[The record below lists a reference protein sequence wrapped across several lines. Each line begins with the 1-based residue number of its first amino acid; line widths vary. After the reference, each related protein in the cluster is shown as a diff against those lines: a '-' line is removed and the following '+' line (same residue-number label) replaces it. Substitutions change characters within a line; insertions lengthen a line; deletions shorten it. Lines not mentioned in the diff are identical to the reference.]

1 MSLTLGRVACILTK
15 LDSLN
20 KNKTYFNWSSGK
32 DSALA
37 LYHLLQDENY
47 QVDAL
52 ITTVN
57 SHYNRVSMH
66 GLRKELLIAQ
76 TNSLNIPASL
86 IELPEMPSM
95 EVYEQKILETIT
107 SLKDAGFS
115 HSAFG
120 DIFLEDL
127 RAYRETQLAKQNIKA
142 LFPIWKRN
150 TKMLLQEFLD
160 LGFKTIIVCANSK
173 YFGEEFVGTIIDKN
187 FINNLPVGVD
197 PCGENGEFHTFC
209 FDGPIFKNPIPFTI
223 GEKVYREYDT
233 PKTDDDS
240 VCKGGSEKYGVWYCD
255 LVP

>member
-1 MSLTLGRVACILTK
+1 M
-15 LDSLN
+15 N
-20 KNKTYFNWSSGK
+20 KYKTYFNWSSGK

-37 LYHLLQDENY
+37 LYHLLQNNNYSVDE
-47 QVDAL
+47 L
-52 ITTVN
+52 ITTIN

-76 TNSLNIPASL
+76 TDALNIPASL

-95 EVYEQKILETIT
+95 AIYEQKITEVVLR
-107 SLKDAGFS
+107 LKSDNFT

-127 RAYRETQLAKQNIKA
+127 RAYRDKQLAKQN
-142 LFPIWKRN
+142 LTSVYPLWKRN
-150 TKMLLQEFLD
+150 TKALLNEFLD

-173 YFGEEFVGTIIDKN
+173 YFNEDFVGTIIDKK
-187 FINNLPVGVD
+187 FIDNLPKEVD

-209 FDGPIFKNPIPFTI
+209 FDGPIFKNPIDFTI

-233 PKTDDDS
+233 PKTDDDT
-240 VCKGGSEKYGVWYCD
+240 VCKTSAEKYGVWYCD
-255 LVP
+255 LLPK

>member
-1 MSLTLGRVACILTK
+1 MK
-15 LDSLN
+15 PH
-20 KNKTYFNWSSGK
+20 KTYFNWSSGK

-37 LYHLLQDENY
+37 LYHLLKDKKYSVEK
-47 QVDAL
+47 L

-76 TNSLNIPASL
+76 TNALGIPANF

-95 EVYEQKILETIT
+95 EIYEQKMNETV
-107 SLKDAGFS
+107 SKLKSDGFT

-127 RAYRETQLAKQNIKA
+127 RKYRETQLAKQGFKA
-142 LFPIWKRN
+142 VFPIWKRN
-150 TKMLLQEFLD
+150 TKALLNKFLD

-173 YFGEEFVGTIIDKN
+173 YFDEDFVSTVIDKD
-187 FINNLPVGVD
+187 FINNLPNGVD

-209 FDGPIFKNPIPFTI
+209 FDGPIFNHSIDFKI
-223 GEKVYREYDT
+223 GEKVYREYDH
-233 PKTDDDS
+233 PNTDDSIYDS
-240 VCKGGSEKYGVWYCD
+240 DKYGVWYCD
-255 LVP
+255 LLPK

>member
-1 MSLTLGRVACILTK
+1 MNTHKI
-15 LDSLN
+15 
-20 KNKTYFNWSSGK
+20 YFNWSSGK

-47 QVDAL
+47 AIDAL

-66 GLRKELLIAQ
+66 GLRKELLQAQ
-76 TNSLNIPASL
+76 TDAINIPARL

-95 EVYEQKILETIT
+95 EVYEQKMKETVT
-107 SLKDAGFS
+107 QLKNEGFT

-127 RAYRETQLAKQNIKA
+127 RVYRENQLAKQGFKA
-142 LFPIWKRN
+142 VFPIWKRD
-150 TKMLLQEFLD
+150 TKALLNEFLD

-173 YFGEEFVGTIIDKN
+173 YFGEDFVGTVIDKD
-187 FINNLPVGVD
+187 FIANLPEGVD

-209 FDGPIFKNPIPFTI
+209 FDGPIFNKPIPFTI
-223 GEKVYREYDT
+223 GEKVLREYNR
-233 PKTDDDS
+233 PKTNDDDDNI
-240 VCKGGSEKYGVWYCD
+240 CKSDSEKYGVWYCD
-255 LVP
+255 LIP